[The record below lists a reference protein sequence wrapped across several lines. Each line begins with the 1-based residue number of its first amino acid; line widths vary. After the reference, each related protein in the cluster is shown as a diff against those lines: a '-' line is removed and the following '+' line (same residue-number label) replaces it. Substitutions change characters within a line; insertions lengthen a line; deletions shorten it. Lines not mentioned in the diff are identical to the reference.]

1 MVASIIIPMAVVLGL
16 ALVIAVVVYFA
27 FRLRSG
33 EPINI
38 SFRLLLTAYFYL
50 LTIAGLIVLLV
61 GLSGLVNAGLGAV
74 LGRDFSYTRPPI
86 ARPIPVTPEGVPQKT
101 APSPEEQRLQA
112 ERQQERQSREG
123 LLQGGSMAVIG
134 GIVWALHSLGRRRME
149 EGEERAASFL
159 RMGYL
164 LVLLAVS
171 SLVSM
176 ITLSSG
182 VFETLRFYLVESVNE
197 FEFRS
202 PPGQNVSAAVVFT
215 PVWAYYL
222 LALLRG
228 LRRGRGP

>member
-1 MVASIIIPMAVVLGL
+1 MAVVLGL

-123 LLQGGSMAVIG
+123 LL
-134 GIVWALHSLGRRRME
+134 
-149 EGEERAASFL
+149 
-159 RMGYL
+159 
-164 LVLLAVS
+164 
-171 SLVSM
+171 
-176 ITLSSG
+176 
-182 VFETLRFYLVESVNE
+182 
-197 FEFRS
+197 
-202 PPGQNVSAAVVFT
+202 
-215 PVWAYYL
+215 
-222 LALLRG
+222 
-228 LRRGRGP
+228 